1 MFLLRYCWT
10 RGSSLG
16 YNHQENAIIE
26 SSATVVESL
35 LISNEEYPDE
45 KVSADE
51 VCTNNMEVEG
61 DVQVS
66 STVVDASEEPNT
78 PIEEVSIKVNQ
89 PTIAALCSGGD
100 DDLRDIDNEDGIA
113 HPDNI
118 FVPKKQYDAE
128 NNIAQYIEK
137 VHTDPKGGYVALK
150 CSGTTF
156 NVQSFHYKSLNTS
169 VPLHNDPSTT
179 SKRLE
184 YVDFTRRRDDRLLYL
199 WDSRQAIVIS
209 LLNDENKY
217 KTRVFIAMTNLF
229 MPLDDK
235 GNRLESFV
243 LLDLLVRMDA
253 YAHIDAVVG
262 VRSTGEVILWKH
274 SLDHL
279 RFCFCDL
286 QSPISGGEVYWK
298 EQLAEFYTSK
308 GLYYLPQRMIPR
320 DLDAPRT
327 RFAFNKEYI
336 THYINTYN
344 CPNKLQENF
353 DKWYIMPGRFK
364 SQEEESRDLLEA
376 LGRNKKVTSKMAADA
391 QVEKNKMKI
400 QDEKNK
406 LAAAKRK
413 ATNEQNKKRK
423 AAEAAAAAKEK
434 AAQEILKRG
443 AAEEVTVLHKA
454 AEKVAHHT
462 KGSIAAEKGSPVTK
476 VVVGRDK
483 GDQQPPTVG
492 YSTSVSCFSS
502 SSSSCHSVVDA
513 MLRDLLM
520 QDESMHYQHASEMQG
535 NK

>member
-1 MFLLRYCWT
+1 M
-10 RGSSLG
+10 
-16 YNHQENAIIE
+16 
-26 SSATVVESL
+26 
-35 LISNEEYPDE
+35 SNKEYPDE

-51 VCTNNMEVEG
+51 ICTNIMEVEG
-61 DVQVS
+61 NVQVS
-66 STVVDASEEPNT
+66 STVVDSSEEPTT
-78 PIEEVSIKVNQ
+78 PIEVAVKVDQ
-89 PTIAALCSGGD
+89 PPIAALCSGGGD
-100 DDLRDIDNEDGIA
+100 DDDDFRDIDNDDGIA

-128 NNIAQYIEK
+128 TNIAQYIEK

-184 YVDFTRRRDDRLLYL
+184 YVDFTRRRENKLLYL

-217 KTRVFIAMTNLF
+217 KTRVYIAMTNLF

-235 GNRLESFV
+235 GNRLETFV
-243 LLDLLVRMDA
+243 LLDLLVRMDV

-391 QVEKNKMKI
+391 QVEKNKTKI

-406 LAAAKRK
+406 VAAAKRK
-413 ATNEQNKKRK
+413 ATNEQNKKKK
-423 AAEAAAAAKEK
+423 AAEAAAAAKDK

-443 AAEEVTVLHKA
+443 AAEEITVLPKA
-454 AEKVAHHT
+454 ECVAEKVAHNT
-462 KGSIAAEKGSPVTK
+462 KGSTAAEKGSLVKK
-476 VVVGRDK
+476 VVVGR
-483 GDQQPPTVG
+483 GGQPPTVG
-492 YSTSVSCFSS
+492 DSTSVTCSS
-502 SSSSCHSVVDA
+502 SSSKSESCHTVVDA

-520 QDESMHYQHASEMQG
+520 RDESMHYQHASEMQG